1 MNFLIVTGL
10 SGSGKSGAVNA
21 LEDIGYY
28 CIDNIPPQLIPKF
41 ADICV
46 KSHGHMSKVAIVT
59 DIRGGEL
66 FYELDSSLDYLR
78 KSGLEVKVLFL
89 DASDEVLIKRYKET
103 RRRHPLDEQS
113 HGSLQKAI
121 TMERGILSHIRE
133 ASDYTIDTSDMTLA
147 QLRETIFD
155 LFMDNPDD
163 RMSVK
168 VMSFGFKYGISATW
182 AGIGNAIIGSLLA
195 WWVLGPRTREMTHR
209 LQAST
214 MPEFFGKRYN
224 SRALRIAAAAII
236 FVFLIPY
243 TASVYNGLSRLFGM
257 AFALPYDVCVIGMAV
272 VTCVYVVLGGYM
284 ATVMNDFIQGIVML
298 LGIIAVIVAVILL
311 AGLIY
316 MLCRPYKE
324 ATKLSAK
331 V

>member
-1 MNFLIVTGL
+1 MEDIMNFLIVTGL

-168 VMSFGFKYGISATW
+168 VMSFGFKYGIPIDADLVFDVRFLPNPFYVEKLRPLSGMDDEVQDYVLRSDVAKNFLSKLTDMVDFLLPQY
-182 AGIGNAIIGSLLA
+182 AAEGRYALTIGIGCTG
-195 WWVLGPRTREMTHR
+195 GQHR
-209 LQAST
+209 S
-214 MPEFFGKRYN
+214 
-224 SRALRIAAAAII
+224 
-236 FVFLIPY
+236 
-243 TASVYNGLSRLFGM
+243 
-257 AFALPYDVCVIGMAV
+257 
-272 VTCVYVVLGGYM
+272 
-284 ATVMNDFIQGIVML
+284 
-298 LGIIAVIVAVILL
+298 VAV
-311 AGLIY
+311 
-316 MLCRPYKE
+316 
-324 ATKLSAK
+324 AK
-331 V
+331 VLTDYLAARDANVRLRNRDFPKT